1 VTLRILVI
9 DPLWL
14 DAPDIETEAAG
25 PGMELVFR
33 KSRNGRLDDATE
45 YARAD
50 AVLNCRGAHLLPAE
64 VIALLARCRCIQQGG
79 VGFQHVDLEAAGA
92 AGIPVLNTPDYG
104 TTEVADHAVALAL
117 NLLRGV
123 QAYDRRL
130 RRSNE
135 AWDARQ
141 LRTVRRLGGLR
152 VGILGCG
159 RIGTAAALRFE
170 RFGMRI
176 GYFDPHLPAG
186 HHLAYGW
193 ERFATL
199 DALLARSDVLSLHC
213 PLNRET
219 ARIIGARELS
229 LLPEGAVLINT
240 ARGGLLDLDA
250 VEAALRS
257 GRLGAAGLDAHDP
270 EPLDRAHPLIAAWAE
285 GEPWLDERLVLTPH
299 SAFYSTAS
307 IRDMRRL
314 SVSYLVDYLRSG
326 RMPTCVNRDLLR
338 QPLRGR

>member
-1 VTLRILVI
+1 MRILVI
-9 DPLWL
+9 DPLYL
-14 DAPDIETEAAG
+14 DQPDIETEAAG

-33 KSRNGRLDDATE
+33 RSRGGRLEDAAD
-45 YARAD
+45 YAMAD

-64 VIALLARCRCIQQGG
+64 VIGLLARCRCIQQGG
-79 VGFQHVDLEAAGA
+79 VGFQHVDVEAAGA
-92 AGIPVLNTPDYG
+92 LGIPVLNTPDYG

-130 RRSNE
+130 RRSNA

-141 LRTVRRLGGLR
+141 LLTVRRLGGLR
-152 VGILGCG
+152 LGIVGLG

-170 RFGMRI
+170 RFGMQV
-176 GYFDPHLPAG
+176 GWFDPHLPVG
-186 HHLAYGW
+186 HQLAFGW

-213 PLNRET
+213 PLNHET
-219 ARIIGARELS
+219 RGLIGARELA
-229 LLPEGAVLINT
+229 LLPAGAVLVNT

-250 VEAALRS
+250 VHAALRA

-270 EPLDRAHPLIAAWAE
+270 EPLDRAHPLVRAWEA
-285 GEPWLDERLVLTPH
+285 GEAWLDERLILTPH

-314 SVSYLVDYLRSG
+314 SMTYLADYLRHG
-326 RMPTCVNRDLLR
+326 RMPTCVNRPWLR
-338 QPLRGR
+338 APLRGG